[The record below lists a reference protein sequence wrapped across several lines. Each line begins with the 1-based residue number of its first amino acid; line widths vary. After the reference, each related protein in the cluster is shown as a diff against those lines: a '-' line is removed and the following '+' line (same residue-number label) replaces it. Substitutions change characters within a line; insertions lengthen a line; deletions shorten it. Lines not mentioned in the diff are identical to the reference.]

1 MSFET
6 TAQAALGFALSTLK
20 NMNAKFN
27 ISLPDGTV
35 YSIGSDGNL
44 VKRKAMQRTAYKH
57 MYIDRLESMQ
67 PGTDRTFTIPEGVD
81 INAMRSS
88 ISSSCCDMWEA
99 KSFST
104 KIVNGKIIVW
114 RFKTNDVMEMASA

>member
-67 PGTDRTFTIPEGVD
+67 PGTDRTFTVPEGVD

>member
-57 MYIDRLESMQ
+57 MYIDRLERDAQ
-67 PGTDRTFTIPEGVD
+67 FDFV
-81 INAMRSS
+81 
-88 ISSSCCDMWEA
+88 
-99 KSFST
+99 KLL
-104 KIVNGKIIVW
+104 
-114 RFKTNDVMEMASA
+114 